1 MAMEAPQADHRH
13 ARLLPLAA
21 LVVGNVALALGPWF
35 VRLADS
41 GPVSAGFWRVALAL
55 PLLVL
60 LARGNRQRL
69 GGLRGGMMVAV
80 LVGGVL
86 FGLDVASWHLGIGL
100 TRMANATLFGN
111 AGSLILMVWGFVA
124 WRRLP
129 RGREWPALVAALGG
143 AAILMGRSFEI
154 SPATLAGDL
163 FCLLAGVL
171 YAGYLLILRD
181 ARKAMGSWALLA
193 WSSLG
198 SAPVLLGIALA
209 LGEPV
214 WPGNWAPILG
224 LVVTSQLIGQGLL
237 VYALKHF
244 SPLVIGIALLT
255 QPAVAALVGWLAF
268 DELLTLVDVVGVAL
282 VGSALVLAK
291 VGESP
296 PPRSGEERRRQG
308 IDVARTR

>member
-1 MAMEAPQADHRH
+1 MAMEAPTAEHRH
-13 ARLLPLAA
+13 SRLLPLAA
-21 LVVGNVALALGPWF
+21 LLIGNAALALGPWF

-60 LARGNRQRL
+60 FARANKQRL
-69 GGLRGGMMVAV
+69 GGIPGGMVAII

-86 FGLDVASWHLGIGL
+86 FGLDVTSWHLGIGL
-100 TRMANATLFGN
+100 TRMANATVFGN
-111 AGSLILMVWGFVA
+111 AGSLILMVWGFIA

-129 RGREWPALVAALGG
+129 RGREWPALAAALGG

-171 YAGYLLILRD
+171 YAGYLLILQD
-181 ARKAMGSWALLA
+181 ARKALGSWALLVWA
-193 WSSLG
+193 SVG

-209 LGEPV
+209 LGEPL
-214 WPGNWAPILG
+214 WPGDWRPLIA
-224 LVVTSQLIGQGLL
+224 LVICGQLIGQGLL
-237 VYALKHF
+237 VYALRHF

-255 QPAVAALVGWLAF
+255 QPAVAALVGWLRF
-268 DELLTLVDVVGVAL
+268 DEVLTAVDLLGVAL

-291 VGESP
+291 VGESTP
-296 PPRSGEERRRQG
+296 PEPA
-308 IDVARTR
+308 DRTAA

>member
-60 LARGNRQRL
+60 LAWANGQRP
-69 GGLRGGMMVAV
+69 GGISRKTMGTV

-100 TRMANATLFGN
+100 TRLANATLFGN
-111 AGSLILMVWGFVA
+111 AGSLILMVWGFIA

-129 RGREWPALVAALGG
+129 RGREWPALAAALGG

-154 SPATLAGDL
+154 SPQTLYGDL
-163 FCLLAGVL
+163 FCLTAGIL
-171 YAGYLLILRD
+171 YAGYLLILKD
-181 ARKAMGSWALLA
+181 ARKALGSWALLT
-193 WSSLG
+193 WSALG
-198 SAPVLLGIALA
+198 SI
-209 LGEPV
+209 
-214 WPGNWAPILG
+214 
-224 LVVTSQLIGQGLL
+224 
-237 VYALKHF
+237 
-244 SPLVIGIALLT
+244 
-255 QPAVAALVGWLAF
+255 
-268 DELLTLVDVVGVAL
+268 
-282 VGSALVLAK
+282 
-291 VGESP
+291 
-296 PPRSGEERRRQG
+296 
-308 IDVARTR
+308 

>member
-1 MAMEAPQADHRH
+1 MEAPEHPHSRV
-13 ARLLPLAA
+13 LPLAA

-55 PLLVL
+55 PVLAL
-60 LARGNRQRL
+60 LARANGQRL
-69 GGLRGGMMVAV
+69 GGLGRGMVVAV
-80 LVGGVL
+80 LIGGVL
-86 FGLDVASWHLGIGL
+86 FGLDVASWHIGIGL

-111 AGSLILMVWGFVA
+111 AGSLILMVWGFIA
-124 WRRLP
+124 WRRMP
-129 RGREWPALVAALGG
+129 RGREWPAMAAAIGG
-143 AAILMGRSFEI
+143 AAILMGHSFEI

-171 YAGYLLILRD
+171 YAGYLLILQG
-181 ARKAMGSWALLA
+181 ARKVLGNFALLA

-214 WPGNWAPILG
+214 WPHDWAPILG
-224 LVVTSQLIGQGLL
+224 LVVTSQLVGQGLL

-244 SPLVIGIALLT
+244 PPLIIGIALLT
-255 QPAVAALVGWLAF
+255 QPAVAALVGWLSFGEVLTAV
-268 DELLTLVDVVGVAL
+268 DLLGVAL

-291 VGESP
+291 LGEDSTP
-296 PPRSGEERRRQG
+296 PKSA
-308 IDVARTR
+308 DTTAA

>member
-1 MAMEAPQADHRH
+1 MEAH
-13 ARLLPLAA
+13 AERTRLLPLAA
-21 LVVGNVALALGPWF
+21 LVVGNIALALGPWF

-55 PLLVL
+55 PVLVV
-60 LARGNRQRL
+60 LARANGQRL
-69 GGLRGGMMVAV
+69 GGIPSRVVLAV

-86 FGLDVASWHLGIGL
+86 FGLDVASWHIGIGL
-100 TRMANATLFGN
+100 TRMTNATLFGN

-129 RGREWPALVAALGG
+129 RGREWPAMAAALGG

-154 SPATLAGDL
+154 SPTTLAGDL

-171 YAGYLLILRD
+171 YAGYLLILQD
-181 ARKAMGSWALLA
+181 ARKALGSWALLA

-198 SAPVLLGIALA
+198 SAPVLLAIALA

-214 WPGNWAPILG
+214 WPRDWTPILA
-224 LVVTSQLIGQGLL
+224 LVLTSQLIGQGLL
-237 VYALKHF
+237 VYALRHF

-255 QPAVAALVGWLAF
+255 QPAVAAGVGWLAF
-268 DELLTLVDVVGVAL
+268 GEMLTAVDLLGVAL
-282 VGSALVLAK
+282 VGAALVLAK
-291 VGESP
+291 VGEST
-296 PPRSGEERRRQG
+296 PREATDRS
-308 IDVARTR
+308 A